1 MDNPTPGNWWIT
13 DRDGEWE
20 IGVQGGQQAKGDLPD
35 FGRAWMETNVHY
47 GYGCAC
53 MEVRVDRPGKRVL
66 ELRHVK
72 VLPLVRCGGDP
83 ALPKR

>member
-1 MDNPTPGNWWIT
+1 M
-13 DRDGEWE
+13 
-20 IGVQGGQQAKGDLPD
+20 QGGQQAKGGLPD
-35 FGRAWMETNVHY
+35 CGRAWMETNVHY